1 MMAAA
6 LGPVVE
12 AYPDMA
18 SEISAYAAASQVL
31 TNVDGLYVSLFISL
45 PMTNFLYRKL
55 KREKKQELNLNYKE
69 LIKKAEEADDE

>member
-1 MMAAA
+1 M
-6 LGPVVE
+6 
-12 AYPDMA
+12 
-18 SEISAYAAASQVL
+18 
-31 TNVDGLYVSLFISL
+31 SLFISL

>member
-1 MMAAA
+1 M
-6 LGPVVE
+6 P
-12 AYPDMA
+12 
-18 SEISAYAAASQVL
+18 SELRPCGAPSQVL
-31 TNVDGLYVSLFISL
+31 TNLERLYLSVFMSL